1 MSETVSVVIPAYNA
15 EKYLGEAIDSV
26 AAALGGA
33 LSAAEIVV
41 VSDGSTDGTAVVAAG
56 NGGDAGE
63 ELGPAVG
70 KRVEEVVALCHQ
82 VLKRGVDRRAE
93 GPVPS
98 ALVQADC
105 LAV

>member
-1 MSETVSVVIPAYNA
+1 MKTIQPQVNA
-15 EKYLGEAIDSV
+15 LRRARECGKATRHRAQLRPQREEDRRAADVEENDAAI
-26 AAALGGA
+26 
-33 LSAAEIVV
+33 
-41 VSDGSTDGTAVVAAG
+41 VAAG
-56 NGGDAGE
+56 NGGDAGK

-70 KRVEEVVALCHQ
+70 KRVEEVVALGHQ